1 MTQLLK
7 FKWSLIVIVLHFIV
21 LGYFMVSLPSD
32 AKVPIHWNI
41 NNEIDGYWGK
51 TGSLLFGAGMSLGLF
66 LLLYLMPFYS
76 PWYRNYAKRYDT
88 FMPALSVVLLLFLA
102 LINVYSLWLAQT
114 KVVPQIQF
122 ILILIGLLFIFL
134 GNLLPK
140 APRNFFIGIKTPWT
154 LANEDVWFRTHRLG
168 GKLFVI
174 SGLIMVIKGFVL
186 TNNNNFQQISGVI
199 AMLILLIPLPY
210 SLIIY
215 RERKQ

>member
-1 MTQLLK
+1 MTQLSK
-7 FKWSLIVIVLHFIV
+7 FKWSLIVLVLHFIV
-21 LGYFMVSLPSD
+21 LGYFMVSLPSE
-32 AKVPIHWNI
+32 AQVPMHWNI

-51 TGSLLFGAGMSLGLF
+51 TGSLLFGAGMSLGLY

-114 KVVPQIQF
+114 KVVPQMQF

-186 TNNNNFQQISGVI
+186 TNNNSFKQISGVV

-215 RERKQ
+215 REKR

>member
-1 MTQLLK
+1 MTQLSK
-7 FKWSLIVIVLHFIV
+7 FKWSLIVLVLHFIV
-21 LGYFMVSLPSD
+21 LGYFMVSLPSE
-32 AKVPIHWNI
+32 AQVPMHWNI

-51 TGSLLFGAGMSLGLF
+51 TGSLLFGAGMSLGLY

-114 KVVPQIQF
+114 KVVPQMQF

-186 TNNNNFQQISGVI
+186 TNNNSFQQISGVV

-215 RERKQ
+215 REKR